1 MLLFRTPI
9 GSRLYGL
16 AHANSDND
24 TLEVYSNTIPSPL
37 KKIRQT
43 IDGKDDVIRTNLSTF
58 VMYAERSSHQIL
70 EAMYSPIADVDMFKD
85 FRMNYHINIGTF
97 VPLYQRTI
105 RNFWTKGDRK
115 SKLHAC
121 RMHFCLLEGMD
132 KGYFS
137 PVLEEKQRAF
147 LLNSETE
154 EFDKLVE
161 PYFDGY
167 VFIDGKWVSEHSPL
181 LFKSQG

>member
-43 IDGKDDVIRTNLSTF
+43 IDGKNDVIRMNLSTF
-58 VMYAERSSHQIL
+58 MMYADRSSHQIL
-70 EAMYSPIADVDMFKD
+70 EAMYSDIAEVDLLKD
-85 FRMNYHINIGTF
+85 FRHRYKLNTATF
-97 VPLYQRTI
+97 VSLYNRTI
-105 RNFWTKGDRK
+105 RNFHTKGDRK
-115 SKLHAC
+115 SKMHAC
-121 RMHFCLLEGMD
+121 RIHFNLQDGLEHGR
-132 KGYFS
+132 FS
-137 PVLEEKQRAF
+137 PVVTDKQRAF

-167 VFIDGKWVSEHSPL
+167 VFIDGKWVSEYSSL
-181 LFKSQG
+181 LLKPER